1 MAQIEHLAIRSRN
14 PEKLATYYQEIFGW
28 KRIED
33 WPGGAV
39 HLSDGRI
46 NIAVL
51 PLNGNPSGLHHFG
64 VHVDDLAE
72 VGAKLEQF
80 GEELPPQPLE
90 RPLAETRL
98 TDLEGNQIDLSLKS
112 YLDRFGGEGQKRDLV
127 KAPSG
132 AR

>member
-1 MAQIEHLAIRSRN
+1 MREAPVAQIEHLAIRSRN
-14 PEKLATYYQEIFGW
+14 PEKLAQYYQEVFGW
-28 KRIED
+28 ERLET

-51 PLNGNPSGLHHFG
+51 PLNGNPPGLHHFG
-64 VHVDDLAE
+64 VHIDDLAE
-72 VGAKLEQF
+72 VGERLGQF
-80 GEELPPQPLE
+80 GEALPPQPAE

-112 YLDRFGGEGQKRDLV
+112 YLARFGGHGFV
-127 KAPSG
+127 KAP
-132 AR
+132 R